1 MKKFAIAAVAAATTL
16 ASGIA
21 MAQDVTTVTTPE
33 AYTAPVFGSGDVVV
47 SIPQVNDSAVQSVAA
62 VEYSGEVAAPTADQT
77 LDMSGADGT
86 LRACYAA
93 GGIAKQREDFTYF
106 CNYEKDEP
114 ATATASSTSQY
125 TLPQGAESSYQGT
138 TNIAD
143 EQLIDCVNRGGTL
156 IQLAS
161 NEQFAC
167 AM

>member
-1 MKKFAIAAVAAATTL
+1 MNKISLAAVAAASIL
-16 ASGIA
+16 VSGIA
-21 MAQDVTTVTTPE
+21 TAQDVQTVTTPE

-47 SIPQVNDSAVQSVAA
+47 AVPQMGDTAVQSVAA
-62 VEYSGEVAAPTADQT
+62 VEYQGDVAAPTADQT

-93 GGIAKQREDFTYF
+93 GGIAKQREDFTYY
-106 CNYEKDEP
+106 CNYEKDTP
-114 ATATASSTSQY
+114 ATSTASSQY
-125 TLPQGAESSYQGT
+125 TLPAGADSSYQGT
-138 TNIAD
+138 TNIED